1 MTGWQDGGCKTQWRF
16 SSLLLPLPSLPSPS
30 HTRHPREFRRKLSP
44 GHPTKAA
51 EFLRRWKSLSQAA
64 QRATYFTAWRFRVI
78 AWLRRRLSFRLLR
91 RENARNWGRGRR
103 EDMHVRADAE
113 FSFRPFELITLDAI
127 KCDRVFGFFFMM
139 SINPKSEPSSSINF
153 RYSNNTYNSIFLCY
167 NKIFICL
174 L

>member
-16 SSLLLPLPSLPSPS
+16 SSLLLPLPTLPSLS

-78 AWLRRRLSFRLLR
+78 ARLRRRLSFRLLR
-91 RENARNWGRGRR
+91 RENARNSGRGRR
-103 EDMHVRADAE
+103 EDMHMSVLMQ
-113 FSFRPFELITLDAI
+113 FSPFQI
-127 KCDRVFGFFFMM
+127 
-139 SINPKSEPSSSINF
+139 
-153 RYSNNTYNSIFLCY
+153 NNTRCDKVRQSAIRLWIVFYDIDIESKIEIIIFD
-167 NKIFICL
+167 
-174 L
+174 